1 MLEELSRYQS
11 SHDFSY
17 EVIDIGGNP
26 LLAREYNDR
35 VPVLCHGDHVI
46 CQHYL
51 DLETF
56 LSYLERQATI

>member
-1 MLEELSRYQS
+1 MLEELSRVQS
-11 SHDFSY
+11 SHNFSY
-17 EVIDIGGNP
+17 EVIYIDDNSS
-26 LLAREYNDR
+26 LAREYNDR

-56 LSYLERQATI
+56 LPYLERQANI